1 MVQHLPFM
9 IDDLPHVLL
18 QLAGIGSSFF
28 DESRSLLSE
37 KYNMKR
43 IRIVS
48 GTCNYDEALMR

>member
-1 MVQHLPFM
+1 M